1 MNEELQ
7 YIFRKIN
14 LNVVISKENSTKKKD
29 NYLSQDSI
37 DFLHELYKEDFIFI
51 NKIKNMSKKDR
62 LLI

>member
-7 YIFRKIN
+7 FIFSKIN
-14 LNVVISKENSTKKKD
+14 LNVVISKANSTKKND
-29 NYLSQDSI
+29 NNLSQDSI

-51 NKIKNMSKKDR
+51 NKIKNMSKKNR